1 MTERGGRAISP
12 QAIERREQWNR
23 AARLIVGAIL
33 SVAAQVPARAAATV
47 EPIVRVLLV
56 ETEGSVQVKHGASAL
71 LLTPTPDAILLDGKS
86 VGRVWKARGSGP
98 RDVFSVNGMRVRGDL
113 EFLHSDGG
121 LQVIN
126 HVGLEDYVAGT
137 LGREVY
143 SSWHDEM
150 LKAQAVVTRTYGLHQ
165 MSQNSARA
173 FDVGSGTGSQVYGG
187 VDAETESVKRAA
199 RKTRGEYLSYGGR
212 PILAVFHSASGGWTA
227 TAEEVWG
234 ERIPYLTSIEVP
246 NEEDSP
252 DTYWR
257 TTVSRTTLERSL
269 EPLGVEVGSIRKMEI
284 ADRSSNGRV
293 ARIRIR
299 GTKETQTMSARSLR
313 TALGASVIRSTMF
326 EIRETPDGFIF
337 VGSGHGHG
345 VGMSQW
351 GAQAMAEGGADYHEI
366 LENFYPGTTL
376 TEAPN

>member
-1 MTERGGRAISP
+1 LTERGVRAISP
-12 QAIERREQWNR
+12 HAIERRARWIR
-23 AARLIVGAIL
+23 AARLIVGVIL
-33 SVAAQVPARAAATV
+33 SVAAQVPARAAAPV
-47 EPIVRVLLV
+47 EPIVRVLLFEV
-56 ETEGSVQVKHGASAL
+56 EGSVQVKHGASTL
-71 LLTPTPDAILLDGKS
+71 HLKPTSGAILVDGKS
-86 VGRVWKARGSGP
+86 VGRVWKTRRSSS
-98 RDVFSVNGMRVRGDL
+98 RDVFSVNGMRVRGEL
-113 EFLHSDGG
+113 EFQRSSGG
-121 LQVIN
+121 VEVIN

-143 SSWHDEM
+143 TSWHEET

-165 MSQNSARA
+165 MAQHSTRG

-187 VDAETESVKRAA
+187 VDAETESVKRAT
-199 RKTRGEYLSYGGR
+199 RKTRGEYLAYKGR
-212 PILAVFHSASGGWTA
+212 PILAVFHSASGGQTA

-269 EPLGVEVGSIRKMEI
+269 APLGVEVGSIRKMEI

-326 EIRETPDGFIF
+326 EIREMPDGFIF

-351 GAQAMAEGGADYHEI
+351 GAQAMAEGGADYREI
-366 LENFYPGTTL
+366 LEHFYPGTKL
-376 TEAPN
+376 TEAPH